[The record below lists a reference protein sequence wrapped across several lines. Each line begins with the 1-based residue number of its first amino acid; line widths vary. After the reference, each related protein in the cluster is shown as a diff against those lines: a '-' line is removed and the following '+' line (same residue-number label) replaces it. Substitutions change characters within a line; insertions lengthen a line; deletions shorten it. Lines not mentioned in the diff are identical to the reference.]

1 MDDIHAIVLIF
12 TNLLLYENEQKKCIN
27 YDIQRSSALLSFYKK
42 QLRH

>member
-27 YDIQRSSALLSFYKK
+27 YDIQRYSASLIYKK